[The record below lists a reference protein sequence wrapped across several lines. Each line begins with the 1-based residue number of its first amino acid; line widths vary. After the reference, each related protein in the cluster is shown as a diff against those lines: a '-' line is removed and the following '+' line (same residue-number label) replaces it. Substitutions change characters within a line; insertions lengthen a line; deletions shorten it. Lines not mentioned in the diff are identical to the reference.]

1 MQICH
6 YADFRVLQVSNGVYL
21 FEAAN
26 AEFPALGTLFIL
38 DYDFALF
45 GWLWA
50 IFSFVVSS

>member
-1 MQICH
+1 MKICH

-45 GWLWA
+45 GWL
-50 IFSFVVSS
+50 